1 MPKDFREKDKE
12 TVSPPS
18 FLEKEAKERALEKE
32 KALPKETVEKEDIG
46 EALKYKAARQ
56 IQDDESEIEKA
67 ADKLREVKYEGRRL
81 ENLMLIAQD
90 KGAGFAIKVA
100 QKMND
105 ACLLDLLHDKLVE
118 KGITE

>member
-12 TVSPPS
+12 AISPPS
-18 FLEKEAKERALEKE
+18 FLEKEAKERVLEKE
-32 KALPKETVEKEDIG
+32 KTLPERDIEREKIG
-46 EALKYKAARQ
+46 EELKYKAAKQ
-56 IQDDESEIEKA
+56 IQDDEAEIEKA
-67 ADKLREVKYEGRRL
+67 TDKLREVKYEGRRL